1 MSRRKIEINY
11 ADEHQNVNEVF
22 NEVFRFEYV
31 DKKAKFEWNM
41 YVYAEFVVIAV
52 AVLLNFI
59 LPQYVNYILV
69 IAIVTMLILYYVN
82 NRKRLKLME
91 TKRVYKVRLK
101 NKDRNVTGYQT
112 IKPANA
118 HEIMK
123 DQCLVIEVSVKD
135 YYDEMHI
142 KGAISIP
149 LEVLSEEI
157 DKMDLDKNTT
167 ILVYSR
173 GEERCKQGAQLLVDK
188 GFTDV
193 YEFGTIMNW
202 PYEVE
207 LMENTEKA

>member
-123 DQCLVIEVSVKD
+123 DQCLVIEVSVRD

-157 DKMDLDKNTT
+157 DKMDLNKNTT

>member
-207 LMENTEKA
+207 LMENIEKA

>member
-157 DKMDLDKNTT
+157 DKMDLDKNAT

>member
-11 ADEHQNVNEVF
+11 ADEHQNVDEVF

-135 YYDEMHI
+135 YYDEMHV

>member
-11 ADEHQNVNEVF
+11 ADEHQNVDEVF

-69 IAIVTMLILYYVN
+69 IAIVSMLILYYVN

-123 DQCLVIEVSVKD
+123 DQCLVIEVSVRD

-157 DKMDLDKNTT
+157 DKMDLNKNTT